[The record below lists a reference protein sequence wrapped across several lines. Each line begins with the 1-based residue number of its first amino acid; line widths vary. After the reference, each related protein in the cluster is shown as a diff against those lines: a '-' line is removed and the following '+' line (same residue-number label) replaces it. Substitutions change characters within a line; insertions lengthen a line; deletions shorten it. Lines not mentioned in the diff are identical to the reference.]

1 MENKTT
7 KTKIDEKNMAIHRK
21 GVQQLMQAVKSK
33 AKPELM
39 QAVKSKAKPAKPS
52 KAIPAKPDVPA
63 KPEVDDSPYAKK
75 KLKKGMFTDFGADK
89 FGTTAYEV
97 PTEKNM
103 NRPKATSDQSKIG
116 MFTGMRGY
124 PMKEAEE
131 RVKKIEARNAQ
142 QKSGPFKK
150 GGMVKSSA
158 SKMSKIKTS
167 AKPDGVAKKGLT
179 KGKMVGMRGR

>member
-21 GVQQLMQAVKSK
+21 GVQQL
-33 AKPELM
+33 L

-52 KAIPAKPDVPA
+52 KAIPAKPDVDDSPYEPAKPSKAIPA

-131 RVKKIEARNAQ
+131 IVKKIEARNARNAQ

-158 SKMSKIKTS
+158 SKR
-167 AKPDGVAKKGLT
+167 ADGIAKKGKT
-179 KGKMVGMRGR
+179 KGRMV

>member
-52 KAIPAKPDVPA
+52 KAIPAKP
-63 KPEVDDSPYAKK
+63 EVDDSPYDKK

-116 MFTGMRGY
+116 MFTDMPGY

-142 QKSGPFKK
+142 KESGPFKK

-158 SKMSKIKTS
+158 SKMSKVKTS

>member
-33 AKPELM
+33 AKP
-39 QAVKSKAKPAKPS
+39 
-52 KAIPAKPDVPA
+52 D
-63 KPEVDDSPYAKK
+63 VDDSPSDKK

-131 RVKKIEARNAQ
+131 IVKKIEARNARNAQ

-158 SKMSKIKTS
+158 SKMSKVKTS

>member
-21 GVQQLMQAVKSK
+21 GVQQL
-33 AKPELM
+33 L

-52 KAIPAKPDVPA
+52 KAIPAKPEVQA

-131 RVKKIEARNAQ
+131 IVKKIEARNARNAQ

-158 SKMSKIKTS
+158 SKMSKVNTS

>member
-52 KAIPAKPDVPA
+52 KAIPAKP
-63 KPEVDDSPYAKK
+63 EVDDSPYDKK

-116 MFTGMRGY
+116 MFTDMPGY

-131 RVKKIEARNAQ
+131 IVKKIEARNAQ
-142 QKSGPFKK
+142 KESGPFKK

-158 SKMSKIKTS
+158 SKR
-167 AKPDGVAKKGLT
+167 ADGIAMKGKT
-179 KGKMVGMRGR
+179 KGRFV

>member
-33 AKPELM
+33 AKP
-39 QAVKSKAKPAKPS
+39 AKPS
-52 KAIPAKPDVPA
+52 KAIPAKP
-63 KPEVDDSPYAKK
+63 EVDDSPYDKK

-116 MFTGMRGY
+116 MFTDMPGY

-131 RVKKIEARNAQ
+131 IVKKIEARNARNAQ

-150 GGMVKSSA
+150 GGIVKSSA
-158 SKMSKIKTS
+158 SKR
-167 AKPDGVAKKGLT
+167 ADGVAVKGKT
-179 KGKMVGMRGR
+179 KGRMV

>member
-52 KAIPAKPDVPA
+52 KAIPA

-158 SKMSKIKTS
+158 SKMSKVKTS

>member
-33 AKPELM
+33 AKP
-39 QAVKSKAKPAKPS
+39 
-52 KAIPAKPDVPA
+52 D
-63 KPEVDDSPYAKK
+63 VDDSPSDKK

-131 RVKKIEARNAQ
+131 RVKKIEARNARNAQ

-158 SKMSKIKTS
+158 SKR
-167 AKPDGVAKKGLT
+167 ADGIAMKGKT
-179 KGKMVGMRGR
+179 KGRFV

>member
-7 KTKIDEKNMAIHRK
+7 KTKIDEKNMATHRK

-33 AKPELM
+33 AKP
-39 QAVKSKAKPAKPS
+39 AKPAKP
-52 KAIPAKPDVPA
+52 D
-63 KPEVDDSPYAKK
+63 VDDSPYAKRQ
-75 KLKKGMFTDFGADK
+75 LKKGMFTDFGADK

-116 MFTGMRGY
+116 MFTDMPGY

-131 RVKKIEARNAQ
+131 IVKKIEARNAQ
-142 QKSGPFKK
+142 KESGPFKK

-158 SKMSKIKTS
+158 SKR
-167 AKPDGVAKKGLT
+167 ADGIAMKGKT
-179 KGKMVGMRGR
+179 KGRMV

>member
-33 AKPELM
+33 AKPDVDDSPYE
-39 QAVKSKAKPAKPS
+39 PAKPS
-52 KAIPAKPDVPA
+52 KAIPA

-179 KGKMVGMRGR
+179 KGKMIGMRGR

>member
-33 AKPELM
+33 AKP
-39 QAVKSKAKPAKPS
+39 AKPS
-52 KAIPAKPDVPA
+52 KAIPAKPDV
-63 KPEVDDSPYAKK
+63 DDSPYDKK

-131 RVKKIEARNAQ
+131 IVKKIEARNARNAQ

>member
-21 GVQQLMQAVKSK
+21 GVQQLMQAVRSK

-39 QAVKSKAKPAKPS
+39 QAVRSKAKPAKPA
-52 KAIPAKPDVPA
+52 KPAKAA
-63 KPEVDDSPYAKK
+63 KPYVDDSPYAKK
-75 KLKKGMFTDFGADK
+75 QLKKGMFTDFGADK

-131 RVKKIEARNAQ
+131 IVKKIEARNAQ
-142 QKSGPFKK
+142 KESGPFKK

-158 SKMSKIKTS
+158 SKR
-167 AKPDGVAKKGLT
+167 ADGIAMKGKT
-179 KGKMVGMRGR
+179 KGRMV

>member
-33 AKPELM
+33 ATP
-39 QAVKSKAKPAKPS
+39 VKPS
-52 KAIPAKPDVPA
+52 KAIPAKPDVA
-63 KPEVDDSPYAKK
+63 KPEDDSPYDKK

-116 MFTGMRGY
+116 MFTDMPGY

-131 RVKKIEARNAQ
+131 IVKKIEARNAQ
-142 QKSGPFKK
+142 KESGPFKK

-158 SKMSKIKTS
+158 SKR
-167 AKPDGVAKKGLT
+167 ADGIAMKGKT
-179 KGKMVGMRGR
+179 KGRMV

>member
-1 MENKTT
+1 MK
-7 KTKIDEKNMAIHRK
+7 KIWQYTARGCSSCCKLSK
-21 GVQQLMQAVKSK
+21 VK
-33 AKPELM
+33 LN
-39 QAVKSKAKPAKPS
+39 PAKPS
-52 KAIPAKPDVPA
+52 KAIPAKPDV
-63 KPEVDDSPYAKK
+63 KPDVADSPYAKK

-131 RVKKIEARNAQ
+131 IVKKIEARNARNAQ
-142 QKSGPFKK
+142 TQKESGPFKK

-158 SKMSKIKTS
+158 SKRADGIAIKGKTR
-167 AKPDGVAKKGLT
+167 
-179 KGKMVGMRGR
+179 GKMV

>member
-33 AKPELM
+33 AKP
-39 QAVKSKAKPAKPS
+39 
-52 KAIPAKPDVPA
+52 D
-63 KPEVDDSPYAKK
+63 VDDSPSDKK

-97 PTEKNM
+97 PTEENM

-131 RVKKIEARNAQ
+131 RVKKIEARNARNAQ

-158 SKMSKIKTS
+158 SKRADGCAKRGKT
-167 AKPDGVAKKGLT
+167 KC
-179 KGKMVGMRGR
+179 KMV

>member
-7 KTKIDEKNMAIHRK
+7 KTKIDEKNRAIHRK
-21 GVQQLMQAVKSK
+21 GVQQL
-33 AKPELM
+33 L

-52 KAIPAKPDVPA
+52 KAIPA

-116 MFTGMRGY
+116 MFTDMPGY

-131 RVKKIEARNAQ
+131 RVKKIEARNARNAQ

-158 SKMSKIKTS
+158 SKR
-167 AKPDGVAKKGLT
+167 ADGIAMKGKT
-179 KGKMVGMRGR
+179 KGRFV

>member
-33 AKPELM
+33 AKP
-39 QAVKSKAKPAKPS
+39 
-52 KAIPAKPDVPA
+52 D
-63 KPEVDDSPYAKK
+63 VDDSPSDKK

-131 RVKKIEARNAQ
+131 RVKKIEARNARNAQ

-158 SKMSKIKTS
+158 SKR
-167 AKPDGVAKKGLT
+167 ADGVAVKGKT
-179 KGKMVGMRGR
+179 KGRMV

>member
-7 KTKIDEKNMAIHRK
+7 KTKIDEKNRAIHRK
-21 GVQQLMQAVKSK
+21 GVQQLLQAVKSK
-33 AKPELM
+33 AKP
-39 QAVKSKAKPAKPS
+39 
-52 KAIPAKPDVPA
+52 D
-63 KPEVDDSPYAKK
+63 VDDSPSDKK

-103 NRPKATSDQSKIG
+103 NRPKATSDQPKIG

-131 RVKKIEARNAQ
+131 RVKKIEARNARNAQ

-150 GGMVKSSA
+150 GGMVKS
-158 SKMSKIKTS
+158 
-167 AKPDGVAKKGLT
+167 L
-179 KGKMVGMRGR
+179 RL

>member
-21 GVQQLMQAVKSK
+21 GVQQL
-33 AKPELM
+33 L

-52 KAIPAKPDVPA
+52 KAIPAKPDVKPDVDDSPYEPAKPSKAIPA

-158 SKMSKIKTS
+158 SKR
-167 AKPDGVAKKGLT
+167 ADGIAKKGKT
-179 KGKMVGMRGR
+179 KGRMV